1 MAVVGSAYIVVRAI
15 TSGFTKDVQKQFS
28 GIGNVGSNAGSTLG
42 RSFSRS
48 FSKVGKL
55 DMSGIQQQALGARE
69 RLTELIRSGYKLSAA
84 VGVVVPA
91 IGALVGGLG
100 SLIGALVAATPAAI
114 ALGGGL
120 VAIGLGAAA
129 ARLALGGIG
138 AAVSRLNKTAGASP
152 KDLTAQRRAVEDAK
166 DALQDT
172 IRRNKEALREANKA
186 VEDATRDVTEAQN
199 EYNKALEEGNEQM
212 QQLGFDAEDAALA
225 EKRAALELEKAR
237 ENLLRVQDLP
247 PNSRAR
253 KEAELAF
260 AEAELNLRRA
270 KDKNS
275 DLAIEQERLAKEGVK
290 GTDAVVA
297 ADKRLTEAKERQ
309 AEARREQGNAATEA
323 ADSQAEAELRLKRA
337 QEDLAKA
344 KAGDGGAGGGDP
356 LEGLTES
363 QKTFAKFIAGLKPK
377 IDELKE
383 AVAAAFLP
391 DLQKAID
398 QIVNGPAFEVIKN
411 GLAGIGGA
419 LGEASLSLSDAITDA
434 ENLANLD
441 AVFKTSE
448 AVIASL
454 GRTLGSAYGAVLSAL
469 ALADPQIRT
478 FFTFL
483 ETKAGQLDK
492 WLKTE
497 EGKEEFKRIMKEAES
512 IVKDVGKIIGDT
524 IAGFFNIG
532 MSGAAQPLLDFFKEA
547 AAGFK
552 AFSGTNEAKEL
563 FTSLSENSAKILN
576 SLGKWAGEI
585 IKVGAM
591 PQVGQVADIF
601 AEMAPTIGKILTELV
616 KASPAIA
623 EFIGAFLEL
632 VATFTQ
638 GEQITA
644 FFNVLTG
651 AIKFVTGIFQN
662 EFVKGIIDGLA
673 PVLGVLTAL
682 GVIFDVIK
690 FALLAIAGQI
700 LLTKAA
706 FWAAKL
712 VFQTFGNIIRIVAG
726 AFMNIVSKVIPLVIN
741 GLRLLGAAIAANPL
755 GFLLTVIGLLVTAF
769 ITAYATSEDFRNKV
783 NAVFQAVKD
792 FVQPIVDAIVGFFTG
807 AFNWIRD
814 NWPLLLAIL
823 TGPFGLA
830 VKFIFDNWDTILAFV
845 KEIPTKI
852 GNFLKGAWDFI
863 TSGLKTAWTNTTN
876 FFNTI
881 FETIKGLPAK
891 FGGFLKGLWDG
902 LLSGLRGVWQSV
914 KDFWNNTIG
923 GKGFDIKI
931 PDWVPVF
938 GGKNYSIR
946 IPRLAQGGIVPAT
959 RGGMLAQIGEGG
971 RPERVEPLDPDG
983 LSKRDKA
990 IIKELATGQG
1000 AGMTFN
1006 IYPSAGMDERALAE
1020 MISRKIAFMT
1030 RKGAV
1035 A

>member
-15 TSGFTKDVQKQFS
+15 TTGFTKDVQKQFG
-28 GIGNVGSNAGSTLG
+28 GIGNIGSTAGSTLG
-42 RSFSRS
+42 KNFSRS

-55 DMSGIQQQALGARE
+55 DLSGVQQQALAARE
-69 RLTELIRSGYKLSAA
+69 RFTELIRSGYKLSAA

-100 SLIGALVAATPAAI
+100 SLLGALVAATPAAI

-120 VAIGLGAAA
+120 AAIGLGAIA

-138 AAVSRLNKTAGASP
+138 AAVSKLNKTAGASP
-152 KDLTAQRRAVEDAK
+152 QDLTAQKRAVEDAK
-166 DALQDT
+166 DALKDT
-172 IRRNKEALREANKA
+172 IRRNKEALREADKVVA
-186 VEDATRDVTEAQN
+186 EATRDVTEAQL
-199 EYNKALEEGNEQM
+199 EYNQALEEGNEQL
-212 QQLGFDAEDAALA
+212 QQLNFDAEDAALA
-225 EKRAALELEKAR
+225 EKKAALELEKAR
-237 ENLLRVQDLP
+237 ETLLRVQDLP

-270 KDKNS
+270 KDRNS
-275 DLAIEQERLAKEGVK
+275 DLAKEQDRLAKTGVA
-290 GTDAVVA
+290 GTDVVIA
-297 ADKRLTEAKERQ
+297 ADKRLTDAKERQ
-309 AEARREQGNAATEA
+309 AEAQREQSNAAVEA
-323 ADSQAEAELRLKRA
+323 ADSQAEAELRLQRA

-344 KAGDGGAGGGDP
+344 KAGGGAGGEDP
-356 LEGLTES
+356 LAGLTES
-363 QKTFAKFIAGLKPK
+363 QKEFAKFIAGLKPK

-383 AVAAAFLP
+383 AVAQAFLP
-391 DLQKAID
+391 KLQEAID
-398 QIVNGPAFEVIKN
+398 QIVNGPAFEVIKT

-419 LGEASLSLSDAITDA
+419 LGDASLSLSDAITDA
-434 ENLANLD
+434 TNLANLD
-441 AVFKTSE
+441 TVFKTSE
-448 AVIASL
+448 EVIRSL
-454 GRTLGSAYGAVLSAL
+454 GRALGSAYGAVLSAL
-469 ALADPQIRT
+469 ALADPQIRA

-492 WLKTE
+492 WLKSE

-563 FTSLSENSAKILN
+563 FTSLSENAAKILN

-601 AEMAPTIGKILTELV
+601 AEMAPTIGKILEELV

-638 GEQITA
+638 GEQITS

-651 AIKFVTGIFQN
+651 AIEFVTGIFKN
-662 EFVKGIIDGLA
+662 EFVKGILDAVA
-673 PVLGVLTAL
+673 PIVGALTAI
-682 GVIFDVIK
+682 GVIFDVVK
-690 FALLAIAGQI
+690 FGLLVIAGQI
-700 LLTKAA
+700 LLTKLAFSAA
-706 FWAAKL
+706 SFIFNSIVGVLAKL
-712 VFQTFGNIIRIVAG
+712 GG
-726 AFMNIVSKVIPLVIN
+726 AFLNIARTVIPIVIN

-792 FVQPIVDAIVGFFTG
+792 FVQPIVEAIVGFFTG

-830 VKFIFDNWDTILAFV
+830 VKFIFDNWDTIFAFI
-845 KEIPTKI
+845 KEVPAKI
-852 GNFLKGAWDFI
+852 GNFLKGAWDAI
-863 TSGLKTAWTNTTN
+863 TNGLKTAWTNATT
-876 FFNTI
+876 FFTTI
-881 FETIKGLPAK
+881 YEGVKGLVGK

-902 LLSGLRGVWQSV
+902 LLSGLKGVWQSV

-923 GKGFDIKI
+923 GKGFDIKV
-931 PDWVPVF
+931 PDWVPIF
-938 GGKNYSIR
+938 GGKNYSLR
-946 IPRLAQGGIVPAT
+946 IPRLAQGGIVPAMP
-959 RGGMLAQIGEGG
+959 GGMLAQIGEGG

-990 IIKELATGQG
+990 IIRELSAKQG
-1000 AGMTFN
+1000 GGMTFN
-1006 IYPSAGMDERALAE
+1006 VYPSAGMDERALAD

-1030 RKGAV
+1030 RKGAT

>member
-15 TSGFTKDVQKQFS
+15 TSGFTKDVQKQFG
-28 GIGNVGSNAGSTLG
+28 GIGNVGANAGSTLG
-42 RSFSRS
+42 KNFSRS
-48 FSKVGKL
+48 FSRVGKL
-55 DMSGIQQQALGARE
+55 DMSGIQQQALAARE
-69 RLTELIRSGYKLSAA
+69 RFTELIRSGYKLSAA
-84 VGVVVPA
+84 IGVIVPA

-100 SLIGALVAATPAAI
+100 SLLGALVAATPAAI
-114 ALGGGL
+114 SLAGGL
-120 VAIGLGAAA
+120 TAIGLGAIA

-138 AAVSRLNKTAGASP
+138 AAVSKLNKTAGASP
-152 KDLTAQRRAVEDAK
+152 KDLTAQKRAVEDAK

-172 IRRNKEALREANKA
+172 IRRNKEALREADKA
-186 VEDATRDVTEAQN
+186 VAEATRGVTEAQL
-199 EYNKALEEGNEQM
+199 EYNQALEEGNEQI
-212 QQLGFDAEDAALA
+212 QQLNFDAEDAALA
-225 EKRAALELEKAR
+225 EKKAAIELEKAR
-237 ENLLRVQDLP
+237 ETLLRVQDLP

-253 KEAELAF
+253 KEAELAY
-260 AEAELNLRRA
+260 AEADLNLRRA
-270 KDKNS
+270 KDRNS
-275 DLAIEQERLAKEGVK
+275 DLAKEQDRLAKTGVA
-290 GTDAVVA
+290 GTDVVIA
-297 ADKRLTEAKERQ
+297 AEQNLAKAKERA
-309 AEARREQGNAATEA
+309 AEAQTEQSNASVEA

-398 QIVNGPAFEVIKN
+398 QIVNGPAFDVIKN

-419 LGEASLSLSDAITDA
+419 LGDASLSLSDAITDA
-434 ENLANLD
+434 TNLVNLD

-448 AVIASL
+448 EVIRSL
-454 GRTLGSAYGAVLSAL
+454 GRTLGSTYGAVLSAL
-469 ALADPQIRT
+469 ALADPQIRG

-483 ETKAGQLDK
+483 ETKAGTLDK
-492 WLKTE
+492 WLKSE
-497 EGKEEFKRIMKEAES
+497 EGKEEFKRIMEEAES

-532 MSGAAQPLLDFFKEA
+532 MSGAAQPLLDYFKEIA
-547 AAGFK
+547 ATFK
-552 AFSGTNEAKEL
+552 EFSKTTEAKEL
-563 FTSLSENSAKILN
+563 FTSLSENSAKILD
-576 SLGKWAGEI
+576 SLGKWVGEI

-591 PQVGQVADIF
+591 PQVGVVAETF
-601 AEMAPTIGKILTELV
+601 AEMAPTIGKILEELV

-644 FFNVLTG
+644 FFEVLTG
-651 AIKFVTGIFQN
+651 AINFVNDIFENKFVKSILDA
-662 EFVKGIIDGLA
+662 VA
-673 PVLGVLTAL
+673 PIVGALTAI
-682 GVIFDVIK
+682 GVIFDVVK
-690 FALLAIAGQI
+690 FGLLVIAGQI
-700 LLTKAA
+700 ILTRIA
-706 FWAAKL
+706 FAAAKL
-712 VFQTFGNIIRIVAG
+712 IFNSIVGVLAKLAG
-726 AFMNIVSKVIPLVIN
+726 AFLNIARAVIPIVIN

-792 FVQPIVDAIVGFFTG
+792 FVEPIVEAIVGFFTG
-807 AFNWIRD
+807 AFEWIRD

-830 VKFIFDNWDTILAFV
+830 VKFIFDNWDEILAFV

-852 GNFLKGAWDFI
+852 GNFLKGAWDFL
-863 TSGLKTAWTNTTN
+863 TNGLKTAWDNTKN

-881 FETIKGLPAK
+881 YEGIKALPGK

-902 LLSGLRGVWQSV
+902 LLGGLKGVWQSV
-914 KDFWNNTIG
+914 KDFWNNSIG
-923 GKGFDIKI
+923 GKGFDIKV
-931 PDWVPVF
+931 PDWVPIF
-938 GGKNYSIR
+938 GGKNYSLR
-946 IPRLAQGGIVPAT
+946 IPRLAQGGVAYPVP
-959 RGGMLAQIGEGG
+959 GGMLANIAEGG
-971 RPERVEPLDPDG
+971 RPERIEPLDPDG

-990 IIKELATGQG
+990 IIRELSGKQG
-1000 AGMTFN
+1000 GGMTFN
-1006 IYPSAGMDERALAE
+1006 VYPSAGMDESALAE

-1030 RKGAV
+1030 RKGAT